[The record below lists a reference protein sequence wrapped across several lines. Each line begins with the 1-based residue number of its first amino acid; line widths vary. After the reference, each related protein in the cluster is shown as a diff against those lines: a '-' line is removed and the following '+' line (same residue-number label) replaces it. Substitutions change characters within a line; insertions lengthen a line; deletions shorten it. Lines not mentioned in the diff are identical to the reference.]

1 MLKKCLFLD
10 RDGVI
15 NVDKNYVYKIEDF
28 KFIDGIF
35 VCAKAAILKNYL
47 ICVITNQAGIG
58 RGYYTVEDF
67 ELLTSWMCQKFCAED
82 IPITK
87 VYFSP
92 YHPVHG
98 VGQYKKEHVSRKPN
112 PGMILQAASELGI
125 DLSCSVLIG
134 DKASDLQAGHNAG
147 IKTNIYFGSEDSEI
161 QVEFDYYRISHLED
175 ALTYI

>member
-1 MLKKCLFLD
+1 MLKKCLFVD

-35 VCAKAAILKNYL
+35 VCAKAAILKNYI

-98 VGQYKKEHVSRKPN
+98 VGQYKKEHISRKPN
-112 PGMILQAASELGI
+112 PGMIFQAASEIGI

-147 IKTNIYFGSEDSEI
+147 IKTNIYFGSEDSKI
-161 QVEFDYYRISHLED
+161 QVEYD
-175 ALTYI
+175 

>member
-1 MLKKCLFLD
+1 MLRKCLFLD

-28 KFIDGIF
+28 EFIDGIF
-35 VCAKAAILKNYL
+35 AFAKAALLKNYL
-47 ICVITNQAGIG
+47 ICVITNQSGIG

-67 ELLTSWMCQKFCAED
+67 ELLTTWMCQEFCAEG

-98 VGQYKKEHVSRKPN
+98 IGPYKREHSSRKPN
-112 PGMILQAASELGI
+112 PGMILQAAHEYGI
-125 DLSCSVLIG
+125 DLNKSVLIG
-134 DKASDLQAGHNAG
+134 DKVTDLEAGHNSG
-147 IKTNIYFGSEDSEI
+147 IKTNIYFGSEDDKISLD
-161 QVEFDYYRISHLED
+161 FDYYCVSYLED
-175 ALTYI
+175 AINYI